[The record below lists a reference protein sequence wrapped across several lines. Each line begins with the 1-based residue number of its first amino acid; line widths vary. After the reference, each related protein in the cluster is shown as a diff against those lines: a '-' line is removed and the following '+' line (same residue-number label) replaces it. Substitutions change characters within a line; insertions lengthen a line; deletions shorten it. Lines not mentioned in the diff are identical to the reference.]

1 MDNPEKLAT
10 LGTQDTGRRQ
20 TQQIKVR
27 ENRRSNQEWTTQR
40 NLQHW
45 VHKTPDE
52 EKQNK
57 YKLEK
62 TEGAIKNG
70 QLRET
75 GNIRYTRHRTKANT
89 TNKS

>member
-1 MDNPEKLAT
+1 MLPVSLSCPFLIAPSVFSNLY
-10 LGTQDTGRRQ
+10 LFLFGRRQ

-70 QLRET
+70 QLLDYPF
-75 GNIRYTRHRTKANT
+75 GFL
-89 TNKS
+89 